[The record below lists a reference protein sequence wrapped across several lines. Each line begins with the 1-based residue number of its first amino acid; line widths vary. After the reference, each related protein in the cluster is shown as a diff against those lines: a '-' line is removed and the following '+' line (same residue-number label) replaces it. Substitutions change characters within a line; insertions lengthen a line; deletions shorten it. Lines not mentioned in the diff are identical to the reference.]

1 MALSIDHDTLV
12 ITVPQ
17 ADLVLV
23 GGTFYRMNSET
34 YFRKSI
40 IELLDNEDHMVL
52 QDAISHN
59 TEVTISGVTYARF
72 IELINGYSVTFTPD
86 SAWTVE
92 IIGSNNNLHDVEANI
107 LNQNNVQVIPTNSAG
122 LIVVTTGSGLDAGQD
137 AKLTSVEAK
146 TEELWTL
153 LGLKLG
159 DKITITP
166 AGIDS
171 DSGDIDIDFT
181 GDGISSTEMDRQ

>member
-1 MALSIDHDTLV
+1 MALSIDHATLV

-34 YFRKSI
+34 YFRKNI
-40 IELLDNEDHMVL
+40 IELLDNEDHIVL
-52 QDAISHN
+52 EDAILHN

-72 IELINGYSVTFTPD
+72 IELINGYTVTFTPD

-92 IIGSNNNLHDVEANI
+92 IIGSNNNLHDVDAGI

-122 LIVVTTGSGLDAGQD
+122 LIVVASGSGLSAAEALQLQD
-137 AKLTSVEAK
+137 IHK
-146 TEELWTL
+146 L
-153 LGLKLG
+153 LGL
-159 DKITITP
+159 DKSVTITITP

-171 DSGDIDIDFT
+171 DDADIDIDFT
-181 GDGISSTEMDRQ
+181 GDGVSSTTMDRQP